1 MASGTGFPYP
11 VQHNTM
17 PDWDSIFSSVK
28 AQIPSLDSDT
38 STSDC
43 EEDEVLIFR
52 RSPASLIP
60 GQLNDATDISLGD
73 PELEELLQSVRTTR
87 EAWPEQGTAD
97 QAIQDDPVLR
107 TSDGLDLQASVL
119 SDQLDADPTS
129 SPPGS
134 SAEAAVQTL
143 DPHTGMNHAG
153 NSTDGANPASPS
165 LTWLCRGA
173 VGDADLNPDDIRRSS
188 FLDLPGQEASL
199 SLRGDRGDSPVLVS
213 RYSPS
218 QQIEGASGTGPADSE
233 ECLDFR
239 AESQEVYR
247 HTEAAGGNGLPVL
260 SLELLDQWDLDEVL
274 QNLEQNGN
282 SASYTE
288 EIPVMPVETGSAGG
302 QTQGSLLERLAA
314 LCVRQS
320 GGRVELSQITATAE
334 ASPEPHA
341 SSPPQHPP
349 PLRTGSSTVLPH
361 AEPHLVM
368 EEERTEGP
376 PTVYIDLRNTEPSGI
391 FTAPEPLEE
400 TTDSQEQ
407 SDSLSEEEE
416 ETTDQGLNCEQAFRP
431 REFTGKSLLLQKL
444 RKASKKEK
452 DAPAPRDRQKEGAI
466 EQRSSRAGW
475 TPENRRKRTSGRA
488 EATRPSEGQSKHPG
502 GSEKQLGQVDL
513 LLINGA
519 PQNRPN
525 LKESGQGEPLGEEVP
540 TEEKESTEKTPTVNS
555 NSSVADSLGLERRE
569 KQKEQARRQRLQRH
583 MDNLKPRRSVT
594 GRQPAAHS
602 TAVLYSTE
610 ASYFPSVS
618 VLSPESENRETLL
631 LTVCLSSPGQTLAW
645 GQHTGHILD
654 MALAGSNVYNTL
666 VTWFLSLVGPVPQ
679 RGEEESVGAE
689 RQPPFWVAG
698 IQQLWREEGLVLY
711 VCAASH
717 GESRGQVELPTRK
730 PRRRDEERGSMVF
743 YQRVS
748 KYLSQTPLRSMA
760 PWAEELNWRLD
771 QQAHSLHILLPP
783 ARLDSIV
790 SVNPDRKTVEK
801 AFGSPVG
808 FYWQTVETEEHDC
821 VSVEGNGDSQHSET
835 EVAMALGYKT
845 LFGEPLVTHH
855 TLQMIQSSS
864 LDICGL
870 RLLYPPHSLL
880 SASAGVLPPGYE
892 QQCGSQP
899 VLALALRGPRAGSV
913 WRDITGPSD
922 SKLATLTDPNSINAM
937 YGTGRDRPLL
947 YSPRLDSRVQW
958 ELCVWFGG
966 RVPEDGNVY
975 VGGQNS
981 KAARSVSA
989 PSKTQESRCGETG
1002 LNILVSGRPPAT
1014 LTATVAADVFL
1025 VVSPI
1030 VPPCCYGDVLSGC
1043 TKQGFSLRGL
1053 RRLRLS
1059 PKRAQGLGVPSQQVS
1074 LFCTV
1079 PPFTGHFEGDPPTEL
1094 PSHCLIVLLRREN
1107 AWHHSPSLLT
1117 GLMNTFAEQGLLR
1130 YVCSRLPPDAE
1141 IETHCCFH
1149 TAPFTESLLHSL
1161 GGSLWLV
1168 PNCGSISL
1176 DMLSPRNF
1184 PSNPELEQ
1192 VVILTLTGGDIDRQ
1206 GSRFLQRIL
1215 RGESPQPGKTSG
1227 YMLPFLAAPT
1237 DGGFELLGLKWL
1249 PRLSRAHARE
1259 VTPFEVGD
1267 KLWQDSVARLAS
1279 GPALVCALRRV
1290 DGFAVLHRLL
1300 QDSSSNLDR
1309 VVSPTPEL
1317 AFRQAAL
1324 FFTDRE
1330 LIPDPSARPLLN
1342 FLPPPNRHC
1351 SSQAKNQCIIKT
1363 ESIFSYMVESPEL
1376 LFTVAVVK
1384 PGVWM
1389 RSLAK
1394 ILGKVQLSGFSVVG
1408 LKVLLLDQHS
1418 AASLLSTALLQDPGL
1433 ADSHVEYLTSTPSLV
1448 LCLQRENAVKKL
1460 LDLLGPDDPHL
1471 AQSQDQFLWRA
1482 QYGTDLIHNGIY
1494 GSLSYR
1500 KAVLDAKLFFP
1511 EGLCC
1516 RGTMLMEQEQILCAA
1531 SDPVVCPQRMQS
1543 CRIVTKPHGR
1553 LIPSLCANTELNG
1566 VQSALCQ
1573 TTCLLIPSQL
1583 LYTHR
1588 RLYID
1593 LLEQL
1598 LWNACH
1604 LVAGRL
1610 SSLDRLQSQHVAE
1623 TLRSTQDI
1631 CTVSTMLSDGP
1642 CLILALQ
1649 GDNAVTCF
1657 DAILDSICWK
1667 RPELEKL
1674 RKGILYP
1681 NNETQADKLLCCL
1694 FESLSP
1700 NSQHKIVLQ
1709 DPLCLTAHKLKP
1721 L

>member
-1 MASGTGFPYP
+1 MASGMDFPYP
-11 VQHNTM
+11 VQRNTG

-43 EEDEVLIFR
+43 EEDEVLIFH
-52 RSPASLIP
+52 RSPASLTP
-60 GQLNDATDISLGD
+60 GQLSDADDISLGD
-73 PELEELLQSVRTTR
+73 PELEELLESVRTTR
-87 EAWPEQGTAD
+87 EAWPAQGTAH
-97 QAIQDDPVLR
+97 QAIQDDPVLG
-107 TSDGLDLQASVL
+107 TSDGLHLQASVL
-119 SDQLDADPTS
+119 SDQLDADLTS

-143 DPHTGMNHAG
+143 DPHTSMDQAG
-153 NSTDGANPASPS
+153 NSTNPASPS
-165 LTWLCRGA
+165 LTWPSRGA

-188 FLDLPGQEASL
+188 FLDLPGQETSL
-199 SLRGDRGDSPVLVS
+199 SLRGDRGESPVLAS

-218 QQIEGASGTGPADSE
+218 QQIEGASGTGPADPE
-233 ECLDFR
+233 ECLGFR
-239 AESQEVYR
+239 AESGEVCR

-282 SASYTE
+282 SDSCTE
-288 EIPVMPVETGSAGG
+288 EKPVMQVETGSAGG

-320 GGRVELSQITATAE
+320 GGRVELSQITAAAQ
-334 ASPEPHA
+334 ASPDPHA

-349 PLRTGSSTVLPH
+349 PLRTGSSTVFPH
-361 AEPHLVM
+361 ADPHLVM
-368 EEERTEGP
+368 DEERTEGP

-391 FTAPEPLEE
+391 FTVPVPLEE
-400 TTDSQEQ
+400 TTDAQEQ
-407 SDSLSEEEE
+407 RCSDSLSEEEE
-416 ETTDQGLNCEQAFRP
+416 ETTDHELNCEQAFRP

-444 RKASKKEK
+444 REASKKEK
-452 DAPAPRDRQKEGAI
+452 DAPATSDRQKEGAN
-466 EQRSSRAGW
+466 EQRSSRAGRA
-475 TPENRRKRTSGRA
+475 PENRRKRTSSRA
-488 EATRPSEGQSKHPG
+488 EATKPSEGQSERPG
-502 GSEKQLGQVDL
+502 DTERQLGQVDL
-513 LLINGA
+513 LLVNGA
-519 PQNRPN
+519 PQNGPY
-525 LKESGQGEPLGEEVP
+525 LKDTGQGEPLGEEAP
-540 TEEKESTEKTPTVNS
+540 SEELESTEETPTVNS
-555 NSSVADSLGLERRE
+555 NSAADSLGLERRE

-583 MDNLKPRRSVT
+583 MDNLKPRKSVT

-618 VLSPESENRETLL
+618 ILSPESENRETLL

-645 GQHTGHILD
+645 GQHTGHTLD
-654 MALAGSNVYNTL
+654 NARTGSNVYNTL

-679 RGEEESVGAE
+679 SQEESVSAE
-689 RQPPFWVAG
+689 RQPLFWVAG

-730 PRRRDEERGSMVF
+730 PRRREEERGNMVF

-748 KYLSQTPLRSMA
+748 KYLSQTPLRSVT

-771 QQAHSLHILLPP
+771 KQAHPLHIRLPS
-783 ARLDSIV
+783 ARLDSFV
-790 SVNPDRKTVEK
+790 SVNPDRKAVEK

-821 VSVEGNGDSQHSET
+821 VSVEENGDSQHSET
-835 EVAMALGYKT
+835 EVTMALWYKT

-855 TLQMIQSSS
+855 TLQLIQSSS

-892 QQCGSQP
+892 QHCGPQP

-913 WRDITGPSD
+913 WRDIAGPSD
-922 SKLATLTDPNSINAM
+922 SHLATLTDPNSINAM
-937 YGTGRDRPLL
+937 YGAGRDRPLL

-975 VGGQNS
+975 VGVQNS
-981 KAARSVSA
+981 KAPSA
-989 PSKTQESRCGETG
+989 PSSKTQEGRFGETG
-1002 LNILVSGRPPAT
+1002 LNVLVSGRPLAT
-1014 LTATVAADVFL
+1014 LTATVTADVFL
-1025 VVSPI
+1025 VVSPV

-1043 TKQGFSLRGL
+1043 TKHGFSLRGL

-1074 LFCTV
+1074 VFCSV
-1079 PPFTGHFEGDPPTEL
+1079 PPFTGHFEGDPPVEL

-1117 GLMNTFAEQGLLR
+1117 GLMNEFAEQGLLR

-1141 IETHCCFH
+1141 IETDCCFH

-1168 PNCGSISL
+1168 PNCGSVSL

-1192 VVILTLTGGDIDRQ
+1192 VAILTLTGGDIDRQ
-1206 GSRFLQRIL
+1206 GSGFLRRIL
-1215 RGESPQPGKTSG
+1215 RGESTQPGKTS
-1227 YMLPFLAAPT
+1227 AHT

-1279 GPALVCALRRV
+1279 GPALVCAVRRV
-1290 DGFAVLHRLL
+1290 NGFAVLHRLL

-1351 SSQAKNQCIIKT
+1351 SSQAKNQCISKT

-1384 PGVWM
+1384 PGVWT

-1418 AASLLSTALLQDPGL
+1418 AASLLSTAVMQDPGL
-1433 ADSHVEYLTSTPSLV
+1433 ADFHMEYLLSTPSLV

-1500 KAVLDAKLFFP
+1500 KAVRDAKLFFP

-1516 RGTMLMEQEQILCAA
+1516 RGTMLMEQEQILCAT
-1531 SDPVVCPQRMQS
+1531 SDPIVCPQRMQS
-1543 CRIVTKPHGR
+1543 CRIVSMPHER
-1553 LIPSLCANTELNG
+1553 LISAHCTTIELNG
-1566 VQSALCQ
+1566 VRSTLCQ
-1573 TTCLLIPSQL
+1573 TTCLLVPSKL
-1583 LYTHR
+1583 LCTG

-1593 LLEQL
+1593 LLQQL

-1610 SSLDRLQSQHVAE
+1610 SCLDRLQSQHVAE
-1623 TLRSTQDI
+1623 TMWSTQDS
-1631 CTVSTMLSDGP
+1631 CTVTTMLSDGP

-1649 GDNAVTCF
+1649 GDNMVTCF
-1657 DAILDSICWK
+1657 DSILNSICWK

-1681 NNETQADKLLCCL
+1681 NNETQADKLLCFL

-1700 NSQHKIVLQ
+1700 TSQHKIVLQ
-1709 DPLCLTAHKLKP
+1709 DPLCLIPQELKP

>member
-43 EEDEVLIFR
+43 EEDEVLLFR

-87 EAWPEQGTAD
+87 EAWPAQGTAD

-107 TSDGLDLQASVL
+107 TSNGLDLQASVL

-143 DPHTGMNHAG
+143 DPHKGMNHAG

-173 VGDADLNPDDIRRSS
+173 VGDTDLNPDNIRRSS

-233 ECLDFR
+233 ECLDFQ
-239 AESQEVYR
+239 AESREVYR

-334 ASPEPHA
+334 ASPQPHA
-341 SSPPQHPP
+341 SSRPQHPP
-349 PLRTGSSTVLPH
+349 PLRTGSSTVFPH

-391 FTAPEPLEE
+391 FTAPAPLEE

-407 SDSLSEEEE
+407 S
-416 ETTDQGLNCEQAFRP
+416 
-431 REFTGKSLLLQKL
+431 EFTGKSLLLQKL
-444 RKASKKEK
+444 REASKKEK
-452 DAPAPRDRQKEGAI
+452 DAPAPSDRQKEGAI

-475 TPENRRKRTSGRA
+475 TPENRRKRTSSRA
-488 EATRPSEGQSKHPG
+488 EATRPSEGQSKRPG

-513 LLINGA
+513 LLVNGA

-525 LKESGQGEPLGEEVP
+525 LKESGQGEPLGEKVQ
-540 TEEKESTEKTPTVNS
+540 TEEKEITEKTPTVNS
-555 NSSVADSLGLERRE
+555 NSVADSLGLERRE
-569 KQKEQARRQRLQRH
+569 KQKEEARRQRLQRH

-645 GQHTGHILD
+645 GQHTGHTLD

-666 VTWFLSLVGPVPQ
+666 VTWFLSLVGPVPLS
-679 RGEEESVGAE
+679 REESVGAE

-743 YQRVS
+743 YQQVS
-748 KYLSQTPLRSMA
+748 KYLSQTPLRSVA
-760 PWAEELNWRLD
+760 PWAEELNWCLD
-771 QQAHSLHILLPP
+771 KQAHSLHILLPP
-783 ARLDSIV
+783 ARLDSVV
-790 SVNPDRKTVEK
+790 SVNPDRKAVEK

-821 VSVEGNGDSQHSET
+821 VSVEENGDSQHSET
-835 EVAMALGYKT
+835 EVAMALGYRT

-870 RLLYPPHSLL
+870 RLLYPPHSML

-922 SKLATLTDPNSINAM
+922 SQLATLTDPNSINAM
-937 YGTGRDRPLL
+937 YGAGRDRPLL

-981 KAARSVSA
+981 KAARSVST
-989 PSKTQESRCGETG
+989 PPLSQTG
-1002 LNILVSGRPPAT
+1002 QHFST
-1014 LTATVAADVFL
+1014 DVFL

-1059 PKRAQGLGVPSQQVS
+1059 PKRAQGLGVPIQQVS
-1074 LFCTV
+1074 LFCSV
-1079 PPFTGHFEGDPPTEL
+1079 PPFTGHFEGDPPIEL
-1094 PSHCLIVLLRREN
+1094 PSHCLIVLMRREN

-1117 GLMNTFAEQGLLR
+1117 GLMNEFAEQGLLR

-1168 PNCGSISL
+1168 PNCGSVSL

-1192 VVILTLTGGDIDRQ
+1192 VVILTLTRGDIDRQ

-1215 RGESPQPGKTSG
+1215 RGESPQPGKTS
-1227 YMLPFLAAPT
+1227 APT

-1351 SSQAKNQCIIKT
+1351 SSQG
-1363 ESIFSYMVESPEL
+1363 PEL

-1384 PGVWM
+1384 PGVWT

-1408 LKVLLLDQHS
+1408 LKVVLLDQHS
-1418 AASLLSTALLQDPGL
+1418 AASLLSTAVLQDPGL

-1500 KAVLDAKLFFP
+1500 KAVRDAKLFFP

-1516 RGTMLMEQEQILCAA
+1516 RGTMLMEQEQILSAA
-1531 SDPVVCPQRMQS
+1531 SDPLVCPQRMQS
-1543 CRIVTKPHGR
+1543 CRIVSKPHGR

-1566 VQSALCQ
+1566 VRSALCQ
-1573 TTCLLIPSQL
+1573 TTCLLIPSKL

-1623 TLRSTQDI
+1623 TLRSAQDG

-1657 DAILDSICWK
+1657 DAILD
-1667 RPELEKL
+1667 R
-1674 RKGILYP
+1674 
-1681 NNETQADKLLCCL
+1681 
-1694 FESLSP
+1694 
-1700 NSQHKIVLQ
+1700 
-1709 DPLCLTAHKLKP
+1709 
-1721 L
+1721 